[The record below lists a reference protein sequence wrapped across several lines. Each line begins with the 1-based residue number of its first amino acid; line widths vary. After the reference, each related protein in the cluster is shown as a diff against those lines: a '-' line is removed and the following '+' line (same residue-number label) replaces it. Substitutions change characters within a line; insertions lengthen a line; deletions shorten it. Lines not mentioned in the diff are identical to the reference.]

1 MVDDGAATEAGEP
14 DYTLFGGVSARIDGV
29 EVDLGGPKPRAV
41 LALLLLTPGRTT
53 PVDTIVDAVWEGAP
67 PPRAEASLRG
77 YVSNLR
83 KALGGD
89 PNRIVWRDGGY
100 ELRAG
105 AASIDVD
112 RFDQLVDDGQHALRT
127 GDAARARVLLAG
139 ALGLAAGRPFGSV
152 ADLPALRE
160 AGARLERRR
169 RDAADALLDARLAL
183 GEHDSLI
190 GDLVAAVAAEP
201 LSERRHAQ
209 LALAL
214 YRSGRAVEALRS
226 IADARRLLAD
236 EVGVAPG
243 PDLVDLEQ
251 AILDH
256 EPRLAWHAP
265 AEAEAGDA
273 PGDAG
278 GSVGTVRGSGFVAR
292 DREVDVLVSAIAT
305 ESRAGRVIVV
315 AGEAGIGKTAL
326 VAEAVDRAGRTGSV
340 AWGRCSEL
348 ARNAPFHAWRAIASR
363 LDAVAGG
370 AQFTAA
376 LTSPDDATEPL
387 SGRMRVYAGVVAA
400 LLASGRAV
408 VVVDD
413 LQWADE
419 ATLSLLELLTDA
431 LADLPLVLVVTLR
444 TPMIDPAPELS
455 DCLAAMARAS
465 DFRRL
470 DLTGLDVGG
479 LGALAT
485 QSVGAERGAR
495 LGAFLHERTSGNPFF
510 ARELLALLVA
520 EGRTE
525 EPAAAAADRLVPAA
539 VQDVIRRRASRLPP
553 AAQQLLSAAAV
564 LGRAFDA
571 DVAAGVAGIPLA
583 DALDA
588 FVPALDAG
596 FLRADGTR
604 PGRYV
609 FAHALV
615 VETLLA
621 EQNPVRL
628 ARLHARAARAI
639 EALRPV
645 DDSTIDELAQHAFA
659 GASAGVAV
667 EAVQYSS
674 RAADLAIAAHAY
686 NAAAAHLEH
695 ALYAQEMSAPHDR
708 RRRLELLTRLGVA
721 LGDAGAMARAR
732 TTLADAAQLADQLG
746 DADAMATA
754 LVHVSADDLWSSL
767 DWAQSDPRMVELID
781 RALAAIDAGDRAPRA
796 ELLAA
801 KAAQLYYLD
810 AAAEADQLSRAAVAM
825 ADRVAV
831 AITQA
836 RVLVQRY
843 WVMWR
848 PSGVAARTETA
859 DALVRLTGVGGLPP
873 AFAPLAHLARFTTA
887 YELGDAAEAARSI
900 QLARA
905 AADPVRTP
913 SAWSYVLYAEAS
925 LLLLRGV
932 FADAETKIGELH
944 ESFRRTRPFVA
955 ETTRGALMAQLRCEQ
970 GATDEAVASL
980 EVLGET
986 AYASSIAWFR
996 AWILAEGGRIEAAAA
1011 ELDSFD
1017 GPLPDDWY
1025 AIVVLT
1031 AAVHAAARSGAV
1043 GFLHRHLDELRPLAP
1058 FVACAGSG
1066 GVVLG
1071 PVALALARGELA
1083 LGKTDAARS
1092 YLDAGLQ
1099 QAERMDAKPWIARG
1113 LALRGEIEQVL

>member
-1 MVDDGAATEAGEP
+1 VVDEGAATEAGEP
-14 DYTLFGGVSARIDGV
+14 DYRLFGGVSARIDGV
-29 EVDLGGPKPRAV
+29 EVDLGGPKPQAL
-41 LALLLLTPGRTT
+41 LALLLLTPGRST
-53 PVDTIVDAVWEGAP
+53 PVDTIVDGVWDGAP

-89 PNRIVWRDGGY
+89 PNRIVWRAGGY

-112 RFDQLVDDGQHALRT
+112 RFDQLVDEGQRALRA
-127 GDAARARVLLAG
+127 GDVARARVLLAD
-139 ALGLAAGRPFGSV
+139 ALGLAIGRPFGAV
-152 ADLPALRE
+152 GDLPVLRD
-160 AGARLERRR
+160 AGARLELRR
-169 RDAADALLDARLAL
+169 RDAEDAFLDARLAL

-209 LALAL
+209 LALAR
-214 YRSGRAVEALRS
+214 YRSGRAVDALRS
-226 IADARRLLAD
+226 IGDARRLLAE

-256 EPRLAWHAP
+256 DPRLAWHAP
-265 AEAEAGDA
+265 APAGA
-273 PGDAG
+273 STRTP
-278 GSVGTVRGSGFVAR
+278 RGRDFVAR
-292 DREVDVLVSAIAT
+292 EREIGVLASALADD
-305 ESRAGRVIVV
+305 SAAGRVIVV

-326 VAEAVDRAGRTGSV
+326 VAEAVDRARPRESV

-363 LDAVAGG
+363 LDASAGG
-370 AQFTAA
+370 ARFMAA
-376 LTSPDDATEPL
+376 LTQHDDATEPL
-387 SGRMRVYAGVVAA
+387 SGRMLVYAGVVAA
-400 LLASGRAV
+400 LRASGRAV

-419 ATLSLLELLTDA
+419 ATLSLLELLTDT

-444 TPMIDPAPELS
+444 TPMIDPPAELS
-455 DCLAAMARAS
+455 DCLAAMARTS
-465 DFRRL
+465 DSRRV
-470 DLTGLDVGG
+470 DLAGLGAGD

-485 QSVGAERGAR
+485 QSVGAERGER
-495 LGAFLHERTSGNPFF
+495 LGAFLYERTSGNPFF

-525 EPAAAAADRLVPAA
+525 EPAAAATDRLVPAA

-571 DVAAGVAGIPLA
+571 DVAAGVTGISLP

-588 FVPALDAG
+588 LAPALDAG
-596 FLRADGTR
+596 FITADGTR
-604 PGRYV
+604 PGRY
-609 FAHALV
+609 FFDHALV

-628 ARLHARAARAI
+628 ARLHAGAARAI

-645 DDSTIDELAQHAFA
+645 DDSTVDELAQHAYA
-659 GASAGVAV
+659 GAGAGVAA
-667 EAVQYSS
+667 EAVRYST

-686 NAAAAHLEH
+686 NAAAVHLEH
-695 ALYAQEMSAPHDR
+695 ALHAQEMSAPHDR
-708 RRRLELLTRLGVA
+708 RVRLDLLTRLGVA
-721 LGDAGAMARAR
+721 LGNAGAMARAR
-732 TTLADAAQLADQLG
+732 TTLADAAQLADDLG

-767 DWAQSDPRMVELID
+767 DWSESDPRMVELID
-781 RALAAIDAGDRAPRA
+781 RALAAIGAGDRAARA

-810 AAAEADQLSRAAVAM
+810 AIAEADELSRDAVAI
-825 ADRVAV
+825 AARVAV
-831 AITQA
+831 PITQA

-859 DALVRLTGVGGLPP
+859 DALVRLTEGGGLPP
-873 AFAPLAHLARFTTA
+873 AFAPLAHVARFTTA
-887 YELGDAAEAARSI
+887 YELGDASAAARSI

-905 AADPVRTP
+905 VADPVRTP
-913 SAWSYVLYAEAS
+913 SAWSYVLYAETS

-932 FADAETKIGELH
+932 FADAEAKIGELH
-944 ESFRRTRPFVA
+944 EAFRRTRPFVA
-955 ETTRGALMAQLRCEQ
+955 ETTHAALLAQLRCEQ

-980 EVLGET
+980 EVLRDT
-986 AYASSIAWFR
+986 AYASSIAWYR
-996 AWILAEGGRIEAAAA
+996 AWILAEGGRTDAAAA

-1025 AIVVLT
+1025 AIVILT
-1031 AAVHAAARSGAV
+1031 AAVHAAARCRAL
-1043 GFLHRHLDELRPLAP
+1043 GFLRRHLDGLRPLAP
-1058 FVACAGSG
+1058 FIACAGSG

-1071 PVALALARGELA
+1071 PVALALARGEFA
-1083 LGKTDAARS
+1083 LGNTDAARS
-1092 YLDAGLQ
+1092 YLDAGLK
-1099 QAERMDAKPWIARG
+1099 QAERMDAAPWITRG
-1113 LALRGEIEQVL
+1113 LALRSEIERVS